1 MNRKFQNYKKSW
13 EWGTKMDQKGP
24 LKITLSRILSWVCGL
39 FFIIIALEMLIEHE
53 YFSAVF
59 MFMVVFVSF
68 PPFSNWLES
77 KLSISVS
84 GSLKFLLVVLLLVGA
99 LAVDHKFITHFRVAI
114 FIIGIGNGMIN
125 LMKEI

>member
-1 MNRKFQNYKKSW
+1 
-13 EWGTKMDQKGP
+13 MDQKGP

-77 KLSISVS
+77 KLSISVP
-84 GSLKFLLVVLLLVGA
+84 GSLKFLLVVLLLAGA
-99 LAVDHKFITHFRVAI
+99 LAVDHKFITQFRVAI